1 MKTDRQENI
10 FKEIQELKRRL
21 SLVERKAA
29 ALQRPK
35 SASVRAALQK
45 KYPHVRIDPQLL
57 RMVGSDPPLD
67 LTDEKKELRNVIVDR
82 FANK

>member
-1 MKTDRQENI
+1 MKSERQDTI

-35 SASVRAALQK
+35 PASVRTAVQR

-57 RMVGSDPPLD
+57 RMVGSDPPLT
-67 LTDEKKELRNVIVDR
+67 LAEEKKELRNTIADR

>member
-1 MKTDRQENI
+1 MKSERQDTI

-35 SASVRAALQK
+35 PASVRTAVQR

-57 RMVGSDPPLD
+57 RMVGSDPPLT
-67 LTDEKKELRNVIVDR
+67 LAEEKKEVRNAIADR